1 MTDLTQ
7 QSLQEIAS
15 MLLLIHDYYLKDAFG
30 SDVLVAL
37 MTILR
42 DARLLGQVPLIEAE
56 RIRRQVTPKADRQL
70 GYELFYEWLR
80 GVSKVVYAITDHT
93 GGRKELHLLLTMYV
107 LPNAVP
113 VVQKRNLQTM
123 TLPYYTDSALES
135 MVKFADFLYF
145 WFRTALTQQVA
156 IRMYIMLKGTNLT

>member
-1 MTDLTQ
+1 MNDVTQ

-15 MLLLIHDYYLKDAFG
+15 LLLLIHDYYFKNAMG

-37 MTILR
+37 MTVLR
-42 DARLLGQVPLIEAE
+42 DACLLDQVSLIEAE
-56 RIRRQVTPKADRQL
+56 RIRRQVMHKADRQL

-80 GVSKVVYAITDHT
+80 GVSKVVYAVSDHA
-93 GGRKELHLLLTMYV
+93 GAKKELHLLLTVYI

-113 VVQKRNLQTM
+113 IVQQRSLQTI

-135 MVKFADFLYF
+135 MVKFADFLYY
-145 WFRTALTQQVA
+145 WFRAILTQQVDNKR
-156 IRMYIMLKGTNLT
+156 IYTVCNWW